1 MLKYNKIIR
10 TFFIVT
16 LLLSIISAILLIVSI
31 VMSSSSL
38 ANKVEQSE
46 GLSTQIPEGTYIF
59 VSFSMNKESLH
70 SYFLEAE
77 PRGAK
82 LVIRGLVG
90 EKHSKNRFVQTK
102 AKIEEA
108 KINVDIN
115 PNLFEQ
121 LDIKQVPAMA
131 VVQKD
136 GSIKKIYGHISLK
149 KALELMNVDEDKK

>member
-1 MLKYNKIIR
+1 MLKNNKIIQ
-10 TFFIVT
+10 TFCVATLSLAIV
-16 LLLSIISAILLIVSI
+16 LVILLITSI
-31 VMSSSSL
+31 AMSNSAL
-38 ANKVEQSE
+38 ANKAQQPDP
-46 GLSTQIPEGTYIF
+46 LSVQIPEGTYIF
-59 VSFSMNKESLH
+59 VSFSMNKKSLH

-90 EKHSKNRFVQTK
+90 EKHSRNRFVQTK

-121 LDIKQVPAMA
+121 LNIKQVPAMA
-131 VVQKD
+131 VVKKD
-136 GSIKKIYGHISLK
+136 GSVKKIYGHMSLK
-149 KALELMNVDEDKK
+149 KALELMDIYEVVK